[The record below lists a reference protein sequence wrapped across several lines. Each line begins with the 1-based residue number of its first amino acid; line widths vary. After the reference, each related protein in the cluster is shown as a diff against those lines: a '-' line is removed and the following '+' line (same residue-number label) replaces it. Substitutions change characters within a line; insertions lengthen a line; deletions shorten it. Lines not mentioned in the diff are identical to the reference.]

1 VVFFYKIKPVLLYVS
16 GEKKVLN
23 KVLLQRGSSCRQIQ
37 YGSKFRIFYSAP
49 RHSQN
54 SAFFTVRLVIR
65 KIPHFLQCA
74 VPFAKIAFFTVCL
87 VIRKIPHF
95 LQCALSFAK
104 FRIFYSAPRH
114 SQNSAFFTVRLVIR
128 ASRKPEEAC
137 RIRSPGDDVVIT
149 IFGDFRQF
157 SAKKLAFFS
166 KPNVMITIFA
176 KK

>member
-1 VVFFYKIKPVLLYVS
+1 MV
-16 GEKKVLN
+16 
-23 KVLLQRGSSCRQIQ
+23 
-37 YGSKFRIFYSAP
+37 
-49 RHSQN
+49 QN
-54 SAFFTVRLVIR
+54 SAFFTVHLVIR

-74 VPFAKIAFFTVCL
+74 SSFAKFRIFYSAPCHSQ
-87 VIRKIPHF
+87 KSHF